1 MINYI
6 KKLIMLL
13 LYTRIS
19 NSFLKSNIPHKI
31 MRRDISYLNNDIYN
45 DVYNDIYPDI
55 YSDIFNKKNFLNNE
69 ISCYAINFPGP
80 DNLKI
85 CKNCKHFIPNDI
97 FKFKYNNVNI
107 NITSDIS
114 GKIIDNININS
125 GFCNKFSVK
134 NRVNGD
140 DQKLFAFI
148 CRANERL
155 CGNDAKYY
163 EE

>member
-13 LYTRIS
+13 LYTSIS
-19 NSFLKSNIPHKI
+19 YSFLKSNIPHKI
-31 MRRDISYLNNDIYN
+31 MRKNIISLNSDIYD
-45 DVYNDIYPDI
+45 DVYH
-55 YSDIFNKKNFLNNE
+55 DIFNKKHFLNNE

-85 CKNCKHFIPNDI
+85 CKNCKHFTPNDI
-97 FKFKYNNVNI
+97 FKFKYNNFNI

-114 GKIIDNININS
+114 GRIIDNININS
-125 GFCNKFSVK
+125 GFCNKFSFK

-148 CRANERL
+148 CRANEHL

>member
-6 KKLIMLL
+6 KKIVMLL
-13 LYTRIS
+13 FYTPIS
-19 NSFLKSNIPHKI
+19 YSFLKSNIPHKI
-31 MRRDISYLNNDIYN
+31 MIRGVSSLNSDIYN
-45 DVYNDIYPDI
+45 DIYH
-55 YSDIFNKKNFLNNE
+55 DIFDKKHFLNNE

-80 DNLKI
+80 DNFKV
-85 CKNCKHFIPNDI
+85 CKNCKNFIPNDI
-97 FKFKYNNVNI
+97 FKFTYNNINI

>member
-13 LYTRIS
+13 FYTPIS
-19 NSFLKSNIPHKI
+19 YSFLKSNIPHKI
-31 MRRDISYLNNDIYN
+31 IRRDISFFNNNDIYN
-45 DVYNDIYPDI
+45 DVCYDV
-55 YSDIFNKKNFLNNE
+55 FNKKHFLSNE

-80 DNLKI
+80 DNLKV

-97 FKFKYNNVNI
+97 FKFKYNNNI

-114 GKIIDNININS
+114 SKIIDNINTNS
-125 GFCNKFSVK
+125 GFCNKFSIK
-134 NRVNGD
+134 NRINGD

-155 CGNDAKYY
+155 CGNDARYY
-163 EE
+163 EEKDL

>member
-1 MINYI
+1 
-6 KKLIMLL
+6 MLL
-13 LYTRIS
+13 FCTPIS
-19 NSFLKSNIPHKI
+19 YSFLKSNIPHKI
-31 MRRDISYLNNDIYN
+31 IRRDISSFNNK
-45 DVYNDIYPDI
+45 DIYPDV
-55 YSDIFNKKNFLNNE
+55 YPDVLNKKYFLNNE

-80 DNLKI
+80 DDLKV

-97 FKFKYNNVNI
+97 FKFNYNNV

-114 GKIIDNININS
+114 GRIIENININS
-125 GFCNKFSVK
+125 GFCSKFSIK
-134 NRVNGD
+134 NRINGD

-163 EE
+163 EDKDL

>member
-13 LYTRIS
+13 FYTRIS
-19 NSFLKSNIPHKI
+19 YSFLKSNIPHKI
-31 MRRDISYLNNDIYN
+31 MIRDVSSLNNDIYN
-45 DVYNDIYPDI
+45 DIYH
-55 YSDIFNKKNFLNNE
+55 DIFDKKHFLNNE

-80 DNLKI
+80 DNFKV
-85 CKNCKHFIPNDI
+85 CKNCKHFSPNDI
-97 FKFKYNNVNI
+97 FKFTYNNI

>member
-13 LYTRIS
+13 FYTRIS
-19 NSFLKSNIPHKI
+19 YSFLKSNIPHKI
-31 MRRDISYLNNDIYN
+31 MRRDISYLNNDIY
-45 DVYNDIYPDI
+45 DEVYH
-55 YSDIFNKKNFLNNE
+55 DIFDKKHFLNNE

-80 DNLKI
+80 DNFKV
-85 CKNCKHFIPNDI
+85 CKNCKHFTPNDI
-97 FKFKYNNVNI
+97 FKFKYNNI